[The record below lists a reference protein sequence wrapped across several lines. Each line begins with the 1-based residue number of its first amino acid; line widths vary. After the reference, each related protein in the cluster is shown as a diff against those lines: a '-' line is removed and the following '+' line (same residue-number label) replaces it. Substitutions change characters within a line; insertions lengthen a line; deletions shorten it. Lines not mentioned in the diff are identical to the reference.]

1 MVKEEEK
8 KPEEENIFHAMTGFK
23 AKGGDRNSMEDL
35 MPVYEP
41 PQNHFMKSIIHTG
54 TMKRIR
60 QSKEKSIYS

>member
-1 MVKEEEK
+1 
-8 KPEEENIFHAMTGFK
+8 MTGFK

-35 MPVYEP
+35 MPIYEP
-41 PQNHFMKSIIHTG
+41 PQNQFMKSIIHTG